1 MMKKY
6 FAIVRVGGE
15 QQIFR
20 GTEEELN
27 VVLQA
32 IGARLLGQGNS
43 REEAVSDAGPLW
55 AR

>member
-1 MMKKY
+1 MKKY

-20 GTEEELN
+20 GTEEEINL
-27 VVLQA
+27 VLQA
-32 IGARLLGQGNS
+32 TGARMLSQGNS
-43 REEAVSDAGPLW
+43 REEAVSNAGPLW